1 MYVKEV
7 SMLKK
12 MKMRMKYF
20 FHFIELDLPEKL
32 KLFFLFVKYKVGLL
46 FLIFFWCA
54 ILTIV
59 LIARGIK

>member
-1 MYVKEV
+1 
-7 SMLKK
+7 
-12 MKMRMKYF
+12 MKYF